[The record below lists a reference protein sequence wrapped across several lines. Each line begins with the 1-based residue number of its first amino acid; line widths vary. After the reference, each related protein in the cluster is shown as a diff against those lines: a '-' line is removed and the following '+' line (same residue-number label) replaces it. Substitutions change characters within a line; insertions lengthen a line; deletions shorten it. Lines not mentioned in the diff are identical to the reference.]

1 MGIYL
6 KDGNSEPKKKEIA
19 NVKVKCIACASRIE
33 SRVVKGVVS
42 KKNVTHRRM
51 TSKVDKPRMLILGG
65 ALDSAA
71 QGSLGNWMV
80 DLTD

>member
-1 MGIYL
+1 MMLFTCFISL
-6 KDGNSEPKKKEIA
+6 FSPLLDSEPKKKEIA

-33 SRVVKGVVS
+33 RVVKGVVS

-65 ALDSAA
+65 ALEYRHSNCAF
-71 QGSLGNWMV
+71 N
-80 DLTD
+80 